1 MTTDSADLYENFLT
15 QAVAGTLDLS
25 SDTLKMTLMGSGYTP
40 DLNADANWSDISA
53 DEITGTGY
61 TAGGITL
68 TSVTVTATPA
78 ASWGP
83 TWVNFTGY
91 FYGQIVGAPSGGNG
105 FLYRCVVAGTSSG
118 TAPTWPTVIGT
129 TVTDGTVTWACM
141 GRGAMVFDAADAT
154 WASFSATGIRYA
166 VISDRTTGTAATEP
180 LIALGDF
187 GSDQAGGGGSFTL
200 VFDVTGILI
209 GFVLA

>member
-105 FLYRCVVAGTSSG
+105 FLYRCVVAGVSG
-118 TAPTWPTVIGT
+118 VSAPAFPTVVGA
-129 TVTDGTVTWACM
+129 TVTDGSVTWACV
-141 GRGAMVFDAADAT
+141 GHSLLVLTSDQVEWNPATFTANFAVLRDAQ
-154 WASFSATGIRYA
+154 S
-166 VISDRTTGTAATEP
+166 GTPSTET
-180 LIALGDF
+180 LIALITFAIPQSPVASPFPIAPDPNQGW
-187 GSDQAGGGGSFTL
+187 
-200 VFDVTGILI
+200 V
-209 GFVLA
+209 VLAST